1 MLNSLRFRLPALF
14 LAGIALA
21 GLVTS
26 LIALRLFQDFTRTES
41 TQELRQEAR
50 GLADLYAEWAVRALD
65 EDKAAP
71 TFAASKLEAATGDRL
86 FEVVLAPSFLDDF
99 DQDSG
104 LTRLSRADVGV
115 PLSTDR
121 VVTFEFEPPG
131 EDRSYLAAAYPIQ
144 LGGAKGVTFS
154 ILIVAK
160 PKAELRE
167 TWITLL
173 SRLAI
178 AFLVGLVI
186 VGILALYL
194 SRRITKPVLALSKA
208 MDQVAEGRRDVDVPP
223 VRGGGEIAH
232 LTERFREM
240 TTRIAEAEELER
252 NFLMSVS
259 HELRTPLTAIRGH
272 VAALREGVVTDP
284 EAAEESLEIIAAE
297 AERLGR
303 LVGDVLD
310 LAKLDAHR
318 FTVLTEEVDMGRLLE
333 RAYSTFSEEARNR
346 GIEYTQELD
355 GAPVIVSDGDRVLQI
370 ISNLLSNAFRW
381 TPDGGRI
388 DLELSSANGTV
399 TVDVADTGPG
409 HRTGGARTDLQTVLV
424 SRRTRD
430 GTRASDRAGACDG
443 ARRPD
448 RAGQRGGEGEPLPAR
463 PAEAPVDL
471 AGVAERDVRR
481 VLGGVLDHC
490 VLDTLEPVAD
500 ALPAGRD
507 EVDEQA
513 EVVDARMP
521 LGEDVALEPLEPA
534 NRLVQQAADL
544 GQIAGDRKHFGA

>member
-14 LAGIALA
+14 LAGIALS

-26 LIALRLFQDFTRTES
+26 LIALRLFQDFTHDES
-41 TQELRQEAR
+41 VKELRQEAT
-50 GLADLYAEWAVRALD
+50 GLANLYAEWAVRALD

-71 TFAASKLEAATGDRL
+71 AFAASKLENATGDRL
-86 FEVVLAPSFLDDF
+86 FEVVLAGPFVGE
-99 DQDSG
+99 DSG
-104 LTRLSRADVGV
+104 LRRLTPADVGV
-115 PLSTDR
+115 ELDPAR
-121 VVTFEFEPPG
+121 IVTFEFEPPG
-131 EDRSYLAAAYPIQ
+131 EHRPYLAAAYPIR
-144 LGGAKGVTFS
+144 LGGEVTFS
-154 ILIVAK
+154 YLIVAK
-160 PKAELRE
+160 PKAELRQ

-186 VGILALYL
+186 VGALALYL

-208 MDQVAEGRRDVDVPP
+208 MDQVAKGRRDVDVPP

-240 TTRIAEAEELER
+240 TTRLAEAEELER

-284 EAAEESLEIIAAE
+284 EAAEESLETIAAE

-318 FTVLTEEVDMGRLLE
+318 FTVLTEEVDMARLLE

-346 GIEYTQELD
+346 GIEYTQDLD

-388 DLELSSANGTV
+388 DLGLTSANGTV

-409 HRTGGARTDLQTVLV
+409 IKADERDRIFRPFW
-424 SRRTRD
+424 SRD
-430 GTRASDRAGACDG
+430 GRGTGLG
-443 ARRPD
+443 LPIAREL
-448 RAGQRGGEGEPLPAR
+448 AVALGGRIELDSEEGKGSRFRLVLPK
-463 PAEAPVDL
+463 
-471 AGVAERDVRR
+471 RR
-481 VLGGVLDHC
+481 VL
-490 VLDTLEPVAD
+490 
-500 ALPAGRD
+500 
-507 EVDEQA
+507 
-513 EVVDARMP
+513 
-521 LGEDVALEPLEPA
+521 
-534 NRLVQQAADL
+534 
-544 GQIAGDRKHFGA
+544 